1 MSVDENAII
10 PSLLKDIDRMLGT
23 TDAMRETLLRVRK
36 TLSNKRDPHFYTKD
50 VSDLILFGCDMEY
63 QACGFS
69 HHLDKVK
76 RPDKRRPKHK
86 KKL

>member
-1 MSVDENAII
+1 MSNDEEAIL

-23 TDAMRETLLRVRK
+23 TDALRETLLRVRK
-36 TLSNKRDPHFYTKD
+36 TLSNDHDPHFYTKD
-50 VSDLILFGCDMEY
+50 VSDLIQFGSSMEF

-69 HHLDKVK
+69 RHLDQVK
-76 RPDKRRPKHK
+76 RPDKRRSKHN